1 MLLCSFGQRPGLCG
15 LLVHAF
21 FIKKLCFVPADC
33 FISFYFILPTP
44 LPLNFRNILSSFTAY
59 FVLIP
64 CILRYYFLISWRM
77 LLSIY
82 LREKVTLLL
91 YVLTVFFLFK
101 WKCPRFQKC
110 LLNFPGKLN
119 SFTVV
124 KLLLSF
130 HFLLGASDLSKRDD
144 QMKTLGCANAKA
156 VTDAVAEA
164 RTATSG
170 LKMLECHCCIYMQYC
185 WVLVAFFKLQA
196 SNNNNNN
203 LKVLQTILLIVWVFL
218 FLTYHSLWHLGSRT
232 ELTIIFVFPLAHFCI

>member
-1 MLLCSFGQRPGLCG
+1 MFCFVVVVFLHCLVQSSSQSSLVIGVRSLGFLTGGKWYWSTCMLLCSFGQRPGLCG
-15 LLVHAF
+15 LLVRAF

-101 WKCPRFQKC
+101 WKCPRF
-110 LLNFPGKLN
+110 
-119 SFTVV
+119 
-124 KLLLSF
+124 
-130 HFLLGASDLSKRDD
+130 
-144 QMKTLGCANAKA
+144 
-156 VTDAVAEA
+156 
-164 RTATSG
+164 
-170 LKMLECHCCIYMQYC
+170 
-185 WVLVAFFKLQA
+185 
-196 SNNNNNN
+196 
-203 LKVLQTILLIVWVFL
+203 
-218 FLTYHSLWHLGSRT
+218 
-232 ELTIIFVFPLAHFCI
+232 